1 MHPPSSSGVP
11 RTLRP
16 VCAAVLALGLTLA
29 PPRAPAGPLSDDAV
43 LLAAY
48 YHYGFIA
55 EAGAQAAGLAD
66 GLAEAPARAVREAAA
81 RWVAEHMDGVRGVLE
96 DRFGD
101 NARDRFEAFIARFS
115 LAVRDGDT
123 AGLDALARS
132 LPGEGG
138 TEDILQRFKTVTLA
152 VEQADAAMF
161 LGDVE
166 TWVEWV
172 RDGLNPPSLD
182 AWLARDDT
190 SGDAAPPAPVQAATP
205 AKPARP
211 RHPLAEAE
219 APPVAFEGGDTE
231 EVNALA
237 SFSAMRKARRERA
250 MQEAQAG
257 MQQVAQERQAAE
269 QEYAAKKMAAAQA
282 EAEAMKAFAQ
292 RLSLAE
298 NEALEQRKN
307 SWSSRLKNIVSS
319 TIGATV
325 GAFTGGIGTQAG
337 QAAANEIFR

>member
-1 MHPPSSSGVP
+1 MNRMR
-11 RTLRP
+11 RTGENGRGRML
-16 VCAAVLALGLTLA
+16 CAAVALLGVA
-29 PPRAPAGPLSDDAV
+29 FCAEAAPAGPMSDDAV

-48 YHYGFIA
+48 YHYGFIT

-66 GLAEAPARAVREAAA
+66 GLAETPARAVREAAA

-101 NARDRFEAFIARFS
+101 TARDRFEAFIARFS

-123 AGLDALARS
+123 AALDALARA
-132 LPGEGG
+132 LPGEGSA
-138 TEDILQRFKTVTLA
+138 EEKLQRFKTVTLA

-161 LGDVE
+161 LGDVQ
-166 TWVEWV
+166 TWTEWV
-172 RDGLNPPSLD
+172 REGQAPPSLD

-190 SGDAAPPAPVQAATP
+190 PGDATTPAPVQAAAP

-219 APPVAFEGGDTE
+219 APPAAFEGGDAE

-250 MQEAQAG
+250 MQEAQTG
-257 MQQVAQERQAAE
+257 MQQIAQERQAAE